1 MTMNETE
8 KYAVAQEEAG
18 QDDST
23 KRPAVQKVPKPK
35 AWPEPKLKRGK
46 LRSLPWKP
54 ILALMVLSWLA
65 VPVSFEICNPYGGG
79 IEGTIAVVIILNILL
94 VLALFYLAIT
104 SWLRLIPEEKLIIET
119 YGDFCEV
126 RGFRGKLPRLMCMPE
141 TYRGMKITAIDGGFA
156 KNRRLRTVVM
166 QGEIAALPD
175 GCFAGCRNL
184 EEVRLPQALTAIP
197 AGMMEKC
204 TRLAA
209 VYVPV
214 KVQSIGSRA
223 FADCAMLRD
232 VYLTSAVQEIAKNA
246 FDGCGD
252 MMFHVQPGSEAERF
266 AREKGINFSYQ

>member
-8 KYAVAQEEAG
+8 KYPVQQEEAG
-18 QDDST
+18 QDDSA
-23 KRPAVQKVPKPK
+23 KRPAVQKVPKPR
-35 AWPEPKLKRGK
+35 AWLEPKLKRGK
-46 LRSLPWKP
+46 LRRLPWKP
-54 ILALMVLSWLA
+54 ILAFLIMAWALVPLA
-65 VPVSFEICNPYGGG
+65 AIIFQD
-79 IEGTIAVVIILNILL
+79 EGPILAALGVAIVASVLL
-94 VLALFYLAIT
+94 VLAFFYLVIT

-126 RGFRGKLPRLMCMPE
+126 RGFRGKLPRLMRMPE

-166 QGEIAALPD
+166 QGEIATLPE

-209 VYVPV
+209 VYVPA

-223 FADCAMLRD
+223 FADCALLRD
-232 VYLTSAVQEIAKNA
+232 VYLTSAVQEIAGNA
-246 FDGCGD
+246 FDGCRD

>member
-8 KYAVAQEEAG
+8 KYPVQQEE
-18 QDDST
+18 QST
-23 KRPAVQKVPKPK
+23 KRPAVQEEPK

-46 LRSLPWKP
+46 LWRLPWKP
-54 ILALMVLSWLA
+54 MLALLIMAWALVPLAAMIYNDEGAILAALGVA
-65 VPVSFEICNPYGGG
+65 
-79 IEGTIAVVIILNILL
+79 IAASVLL

-104 SWLRLIPEEKLIIET
+104 GWLRLIPEEKLIIET

-126 RGFRGKLPRLMCMPE
+126 RGFRGKLPRLMRMPE

-166 QGEIAALPD
+166 QGEIATLPD

-184 EEVRLPQALTAIP
+184 GEVRLPQALTAIP

-204 TRLAA
+204 KRLAA

>member
-8 KYAVAQEEAG
+8 KYPVQQEEAG
-18 QDDST
+18 QDDSA

-46 LRSLPWKP
+46 LWKLPWKP
-54 ILALMVLSWLA
+54 MLVLLIMAWALVPLAAMIYNDEGAIFAALGVA
-65 VPVSFEICNPYGGG
+65 IVVS
-79 IEGTIAVVIILNILL
+79 VLL
-94 VLALFYLAIT
+94 VLAFFYLAIT
-104 SWLRLIPEEKLIIET
+104 SWLRILTEEKLIFET

-126 RGFRGKLPRLMCMPE
+126 RGFRGKLPRLIYMPT
-141 TYRGMKITAIDGGFA
+141 TYRGMKITAIHGSFA
-156 KNRRLRTVVM
+156 KNRRLRTVVIR
-166 QGEIAALPD
+166 GEIAVLPD
-175 GCFAGCRNL
+175 GFFAGCRNL
-184 EEVRLPQALTAIP
+184 GEVRLPQALTAIP
-197 AGMMEKC
+197 AGMMEQC

>member
-1 MTMNETE
+1 MTMNDTE
-8 KYAVAQEEAG
+8 KYPVQQEEAG

-23 KRPAVQKVPKPK
+23 KRPAVQKVPKPE

-54 ILALMVLSWLA
+54 MLALLIMAWAL
-65 VPVSFEICNPYGGG
+65 VPLVSAMSYNY
-79 IEGTIAVVIILNILL
+79 EGAIFAALGVAIVASVLL
-94 VLALFYLAIT
+94 VLAFFYLAIT
-104 SWLRLIPEEKLIIET
+104 SWLKLIPEEKLIIET

-126 RGFRGKLPRLMCMPE
+126 RGFRGKLPRLMRMPE

-175 GCFAGCRNL
+175 GFFAGCRNL

-246 FDGCGD
+246 FDGCRD